1 METMFYSMKAA
12 KNPEIVWRFCF
23 KGVDLHLPPVIPH
36 SRAAGSEK
44 KVVFDNLLVVRYLRM
59 IAVIFPLFVPNFF
72 VKKFGYMERVV

>member
-36 SRAAGSEK
+36 SHAAGCEK
-44 KVVFDNLLVVRYLRM
+44 SCFFDNLLVVRCLRV
-59 IAVIFPLFVPNFF
+59 IAVMFPLFVPNFF